1 MKKALLSLILAVSFA
16 QANDATIVSMH
27 DMEAGL
33 DNIQKGFLYNQPDM
47 ILSGAERI
55 SKANKMFLN
64 VGVAQKY
71 LPEHKKHMVGV
82 TLRTAN
88 RVDTAIEDLKYYI
101 QLKEYSNASKSYSA
115 VINACTDCHAI
126 VRGW

>member
-1 MKKALLSLILAVSFA
+1 MKRVLFTLLLVVSFA
-16 QANDATIVSMH
+16 KANDATIVSMH
-27 DMEAGL
+27 DMESGL
-33 DNIQKGFLYNQPDM
+33 DNIQKGFLYNQADM
-47 ILSGAERI
+47 ILSGANRI

-71 LPEHKKHMVGV
+71 LPENKKHMVGV
-82 TLRTAN
+82 TLRTSH
-88 RVDTAIEDLKYYI
+88 RVDVAIEDLKYYI
-101 QLKEYSNASKSYSA
+101 ESKQYANAAKSYSA